1 MTHSEYVYKL
11 IQYHRNDLD
20 RQIGIAVLC
29 IARML
34 AEWCDSEYDEVP
46 ENWLPKEDA

>member
-11 IQYHRNDLD
+11 IQHYRNDLD

-34 AEWCDSEYDEVP
+34 AEWCDSKYGEVP
-46 ENWLPKEDA
+46 ENWLSKEDA

>member
-34 AEWCDSEYDEVP
+34 AELCDSEYGEVP
-46 ENWLPKEDA
+46 ENWLLKEDA